1 MIDESLKKP
10 LILIEGK
17 GGVGKTSVATALG
30 LALAREGR
38 RVLVLELSA
47 KGHVPVVFGKEPSDS
62 APVEVRPGLFAQT
75 LVPERCLEE
84 YALIKLHFRALYK
97 LIFKNPIIRA
107 LMRMVPAMDELLVIG
122 KIEHLHRS
130 GDWDHV
136 IVDAPVTGEGI
147 LLFMLPR
154 VITEAVGSGPL
165 HDDAAR
171 IRALL
176 EDPQQT
182 VMHIVTL
189 AEEMPAEETEQLHE
203 AIVEQVGLPLGLLI
217 VDRLYPPTLGS
228 RERDLLSGATSERS
242 EACLKDLRDVLG
254 FMARR
259 REQQDR
265 YLARLSQRVPLEQ
278 RQLPEVFSAVDEREV
293 IEALARNLGSPGA
306 G

>member
-1 MIDESLKKP
+1 MDDSLKKP

-30 LALAREGR
+30 LVLAREGK

-47 KGHVPVVFGKEPSDS
+47 EGHVPPVFGEEASS
-62 APVEVRPGLFAQT
+62 EAPVDLGNGLFAQT
-75 LVPERCLEE
+75 LVPDRCLEE

-122 KIEHLHRS
+122 KIEHLVRS

-154 VITEAVGSGPL
+154 VITEAVRRGPL

-171 IRALL
+171 IRGLL
-176 EDPQQT
+176 EDPART

-203 AIVEQVGLPLGLLI
+203 AMVEQVGLPLGRLI
-217 VDRLYPPTLGS
+217 VDRLYPPTLGE
-228 RERDLLSGATSERS
+228 RERELLSGATSERRDD
-242 EACLKDLRDVLG
+242 CLQDLREVLG

-265 YLARLSQRVPLEQ
+265 YLARLSARVPMAQ
-278 RQLPEVFSAVDEREV
+278 RLLPEVFSALDEREV
-293 IEALARNLGSPGA
+293 VEALAQCLGSPPP
-306 G
+306 